1 MDYSKQYFGKS
12 INSLTFEDIEDFF
25 SNDIE
30 ESDKLEC
37 KSYQNN
43 SQGKI
48 IFNKAIEGIIRGI
61 CGLLNSNGGILI
73 WGAPQENIDTEGK
86 KIFKGSLS
94 PVTERK
100 EKDQIISKISDSI
113 TPLPVGINLEI
124 LEKENKFIYIF
135 EVKESQY
142 SPHQYKNTYWARLDG
157 QTKPAPHYLI
167 EALFKKIKFPN
178 LEGFVNF
185 DDFGNQNVPLRNSRN
200 LGLVRIDLSVLLFNF
215 SEFQNESGVIVRLI
229 TDIGT
234 FGGYSDPIA
243 PKVGYL
249 NEGKE
254 YRTNYN
260 IIHFGEPK
268 FFNESIIFSLRE
280 LQEKGNKIEIQL
292 VFGGNSTPLKSST
305 YTLDLSGTIHP
316 DYLYRHITSKEE
328 NMLVSEKQE
337 LLGYNKSKTLQ
348 KLLKR

>member
-1 MDYSKQYFGKS
+1 
-12 INSLTFEDIEDFF
+12 
-25 SNDIE
+25 
-30 ESDKLEC
+30 
-37 KSYQNN
+37 
-43 SQGKI
+43 
-48 IFNKAIEGIIRGI
+48 
-61 CGLLNSNGGILI
+61 
-73 WGAPQENIDTEGK
+73 
-86 KIFKGSLS
+86 LS
-94 PVTERK
+94 PITVYK

-124 LEKENKFIYIF
+124 LERKQKFIYIL

-178 LEGFVNF
+178 LEGFINF
-185 DDFGNQNVPLRNSRN
+185 DNYGNQKMSQRHYSN
-200 LGLVRIDLSVLLFNF
+200 LGFVKIDLTVLLFNF

-229 TDIGT
+229 TDIGH
-234 FGGYSDPIA
+234 FKGSFDPIA

-249 NEGKE
+249 NGGKE

-268 FFNESIIFSLRE
+268 FFTESIVIDLKKF
-280 LQEKGNKIEIQL
+280 QEKNNKIEIQL

-305 YTLDLSGTIHP
+305 YTLDLSGTIHSE
-316 DYLYRHITSKEE
+316 YLYRHITGKEE

-337 LLGYNKSKTLQ
+337 ILGYNKSKTLQ